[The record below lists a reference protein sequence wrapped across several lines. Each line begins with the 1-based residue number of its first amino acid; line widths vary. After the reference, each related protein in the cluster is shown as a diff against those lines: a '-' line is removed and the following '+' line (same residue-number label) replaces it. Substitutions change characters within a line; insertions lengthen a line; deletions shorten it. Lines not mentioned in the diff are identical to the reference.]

1 MSRDIVTHFVN
12 FAPIKYKTVHESY
25 IVINNIPW
33 WNIDFNRSY
42 IIKYSKRNAKKKF
55 DMLEHSE
62 YIKYFDFF
70 QYETKLLKDF
80 KQYVFRK
87 GKKKDKKAVK
97 DIDALVDN
105 HLTKIEEYKLKSP
118 EEYKLKS
125 PEYHPQSLS
134 IQSQMTE

>member
-33 WNIDFNRSY
+33 WNIDFN
-42 IIKYSKRNAKKKF
+42 
-55 DMLEHSE
+55 H
-62 YIKYFDFF
+62 
-70 QYETKLLKDF
+70 ETKLLKDF